1 MKNIFKDIKIDPT
14 KVLGIAVTALG
25 IAGTLLSN
33 KLEDRKMNDPKS
45 ELKDD
50 ILKQIDKES

>member
-33 KLEDRKMNDPKS
+33 KLEDRKMNDLKS

-50 ILKQIDKES
+50 ILNQINKES

>member
-25 IAGTLLSN
+25 IAGTLLSS
-33 KLEDRKMNDPKS
+33 KLEDRKMNDLKS

-50 ILKQIDKES
+50 ILNQINKES

>member
-25 IAGTLLSN
+25 IAGTLLSS
-33 KLEDRKMNDPKS
+33 KLEDRKMDDLKS

-50 ILKQIDKES
+50 ILKQINKES

>member
-33 KLEDRKMNDPKS
+33 KLEDRKMNDLKS

-50 ILKQIDKES
+50 ILKQVNKEL

>member
-33 KLEDRKMNDPKS
+33 KLEDRKMNDLKI

-50 ILKQIDKES
+50 ILKQINKES

>member
-1 MKNIFKDIKIDPT
+1 MKNIFKDIKIDLT
-14 KVLGIAVTALG
+14 KGVGIAVTALG

-33 KLEDRKMNDPKS
+33 KLEDRKMNDLKS

-50 ILKQIDKES
+50 ILKQINKES